1 MQQDLIIEYKTKD
14 MTEQELIEKIA
25 LYNSYLEEGNKSPD
39 DNDDYIIMIAAL
51 EQELM
56 DLQND

>member
-1 MQQDLIIEYKTKD
+1 

-25 LYNSYLEEGNKSPD
+25 IYNQYLKEGNKSPAGV
-39 DNDDYIIMIAAL
+39 DDYIIMIAAL
-51 EQELM
+51 EQELE

>member
-1 MQQDLIIEYKTKD
+1 
-14 MTEQELIEKIA
+14 MTEQELIEKISI
-25 LYNSYLEEGNKSPD
+25 YNQYLKEGDKSPAEV
-39 DNDDYIIMIAAL
+39 DDYIIMIAAL

>member
-1 MQQDLIIEYKTKD
+1 